1 MRLKKCQNCKHAMK
15 EDDTTILFVNG
26 DKSYFCC
33 DIFGIIEDGAECF
46 EVKRK
51 KITEQF
57 YTKTMMEAN

>member
-1 MRLKKCQNCKHAMK
+1 MK
-15 EDDTTILFVNG
+15 EDETTILFVNG